1 MAAAVHTYSHQ
12 QHMRDPM
19 GLCPY
24 QHLVLPDILHLYS
37 GKEHFLKTQ
46 KGTETKLP
54 CPPSPYILGKI
65 QGTGGGV

>member
-1 MAAAVHTYSHQ
+1 
-12 QHMRDPM
+12 M

-24 QHLVLPDILHLYS
+24 QHLVLPGILHLYS
-37 GKEHFLKTQ
+37 GKEHFLKKQ